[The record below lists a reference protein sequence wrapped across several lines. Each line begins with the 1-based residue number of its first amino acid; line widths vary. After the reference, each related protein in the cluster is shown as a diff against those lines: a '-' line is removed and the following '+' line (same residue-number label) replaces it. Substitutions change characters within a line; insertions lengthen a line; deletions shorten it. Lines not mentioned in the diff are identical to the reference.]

1 MGLDI
6 IFDVCETKKFYENE
20 EYLNVEA
27 PDEIAFNVRC
37 QMRTIDSVKNDYEL
51 LDALSLIAFY
61 DDKEVENCQYTV
73 FYQED
78 LEKLTSKNISEDGR
92 EVIAKVLSEVDFDHE
107 TVTVYPWW

>member
-1 MGLDI
+1 MSLDI
-6 IFDVCETKKFYENE
+6 IFDVCETKTFYENE
-20 EYLNVEA
+20 EYMNNDDC
-27 PDEIAFNVRC
+27 DEIAFNERC

-92 EVIAKVLSEVDFDHE
+92 EVIAKVLREVDFDHE